1 MIHIPGYENTETI
14 FESNNSVVYRG
25 LRTEDAQ
32 PIILKVLKG
41 KNVSSLGFS
50 SFKHEFTIT
59 RSLKLDC
66 VIEAYDLL
74 SYNDTLVIIFE
85 DFGGES
91 LDHLMAAEF
100 FSVERFLLTAIEI
113 TDAIGKIHAA
123 GITHK
128 DINPSN
134 IIINPE
140 TGQLKIIDFGISTA
154 LSFQNPLQNSPSV
167 LRGTLAYMSPEQTGR
182 MNRTV
187 DYRSDFYSLGVTL
200 YEMICRKRP
209 FESSDS
215 VELVHAHIA
224 KMPLAP
230 NLVDPKIPES
240 ASHIIMKLLAKNAED
255 RYQSPQGIRLDLEE
269 CLRQWQASGRIA
281 PFEIARHDFSDKLQI
296 PDKIFGRDHEIEL
309 LMNTFQR
316 VAGGGREILL
326 ISGAPGIGKTSLVK
340 EAYKQASLHAG
351 QLSKVRFISGKF
363 DRFQHNI
370 PYSALVN
377 AFRELVRQLL
387 SESDTELVHWRK
399 RILAS
404 LGPNGRI
411 ITDVIPELEL
421 IIGQQPPLAALGPM
435 ETQNRFNLVFRNF
448 IRALC
453 KSEKPLTIFLDDLQ
467 WADAASLKLIELMM
481 ADQKLRYL
489 FLVIAYRDNE
499 VNANGRLIC
508 TIESLDK
515 KGARIEEIHLV
526 PLDKEKICHMIADWL
541 SAEKAQVRPLADFIS
556 QKAEGN
562 PFFAEIFLKS
572 LHTQKLLAFDSQEG
586 CWKWELEKIKNLGL
600 TDNVVELLASKIQQ
614 FKPETQ
620 KVLQQAACIGI
631 QFDIQ
636 TLARVCNMS
645 AEDTAASLQE
655 AVSEGLVIPM
665 GHAFDM
671 IKGAQTGSVEGSVD
685 KYGFNHDRIQQAA
698 YQLIDTEERTV
709 VHQQVGR
716 HFLESTLDD
725 QKREKIFDIV
735 NQLNLGLK
743 LIERQVDRDELAQL
757 NLTAGKRAKASAAY
771 EPALNYFQIGIGL
784 LGEDGWKSQYEV
796 TLAMYVE
803 ATEAAY
809 LCAAYDEMD
818 KFVGAVLRNAR
829 TLLDKVKVQN
839 VQIDAFKAQYK
850 LQEALQ
856 TAKPVLKLLGVNLPA
871 KPNNFHIILDFAK
884 TKLKLAGKKIDKL
897 IDLPQMNDKIKL
909 SSAQVMLRVSSA
921 AYFSAPQLLPLIV
934 FRGVRFLVKYG
945 NAAEAAYLYSLY
957 GLILCGVVGDIT
969 SGYQFGQLALRI
981 LEKFKADELKAKTYF
996 MVHGF
1001 IMPWKKHIRDAIAPF
1016 AEAFQS
1022 GQETGD
1028 FEYGGLSRLF
1038 YTYCSFL
1045 SGIALTKV
1053 EEEAAYY
1060 SDAIGQLKHETSFH
1074 MHEIYH
1080 QTILNLMGKSKN
1092 PQVLIGSR
1100 YDEIHM
1106 LPFHIQANDN
1116 TTLCNLYLSKLYL
1129 NYLFNKAPKAVENAV
1144 FAEKYLDGVVGTPA
1158 VPVFH
1163 FYDSLSRMALF
1174 PESHG
1179 KEQRRILK
1187 KVNANQKK
1195 MKKWARHA
1203 PMNYLHKFHLVE
1215 AQRYRILGRD
1225 AEAAECYD
1233 QAIQLAK
1240 KHEYTNEEALAN
1252 ELAGKFYLARGKFT
1266 IARAYL
1272 KEARDCYQRWGALAK
1287 VKHLDECHG
1296 QFIANLSESAVLEI
1310 GEHKRPVEAPGLRS
1324 EENLDLAAVMKASQA
1339 ISGEIIMA
1347 NLLKQL
1353 MNIIVANAGAQKGFI
1368 ILNTDGRLRIEASIN
1383 SDPPAIDVL
1392 QSIPLE
1398 QCPNLSLEIVRF
1410 VFRSAEDLVLNDGSD
1425 AKQFERDNYI
1435 VRQAPKSILCMPI
1448 RQKDVTSGVL
1458 YLENNLTTSAFTEDR
1473 IQVLRILLSQAAIS
1487 IENAGLY
1494 ENLKREIADR
1504 KQAQED
1510 LLHLATAIEQ
1520 AAEGIVITEKD
1531 GTLRYANP
1539 AFERITGYSQ
1549 KEIKGKNISIFRSD
1563 HHDESFYEDM
1573 WRSTLSGNVWAGR
1586 VTTKKKDNETC
1597 QLELTLSPVR
1607 DSANNVISLVAVTR
1621 DVSHEIQM
1629 EKELRQAQK
1638 MEAIGTLAG
1647 GVAHDFN
1654 NILAAILGYTELS
1667 LLNLPEDNQA
1677 RKQLKEVLKAVNRAK
1692 ELVSQILS
1700 FSRQNEQEMKPVE
1713 PALIVKE
1720 ALKLLRAS
1728 LPATIEMCT
1737 NIAVNGANVLADP
1750 TQIHQ
1755 VVMNLCTNAGH
1766 AMHAD
1771 GGTLEVS
1778 LINEEVD
1785 IDKAS
1790 HNPNLKP
1797 GPYLNL
1803 TVKDTG
1809 QGIESSI
1816 MDHIFEPFFTTK
1828 EPGEGTGM
1836 GLAVVHGIVQRHG
1849 GTISVES
1856 EPGKGTIFHVLL
1868 PRLIRRVPPKGQADI
1883 VKYPTGKERILFV
1896 DDEET
1901 IVDIGRTIL
1910 KGLGYEVV
1918 TKTSSLVALETFK
1931 TEADTFDLV
1940 ITDQTMPKMTG
1951 VELAKSCMR
1960 IRPDI
1965 PMILCSGYSQT
1976 ITAEEA
1982 KMMGIREFIMKPFS
1996 IETIA
2001 QTVRKVLEN
2010 ESSLKYHTA

>member
-1 MIHIPGYENTETI
+1 MNIPGYEHAAAI
-14 FESNNSVVYRG
+14 SESDKSVVYRG

-32 PIILKVLKG
+32 PVILKVLKDERL
-41 KNVSSLGFS
+41 SPTEFS

-59 RSLKLDC
+59 RSLQLDC
-66 VIEAYDLL
+66 VIKAYDLL
-74 SYNDTLVIIFE
+74 PYKDTLVIIFE

-91 LDHLMAAEF
+91 LNHLMAAGN
-100 FSVERFLLTAIEI
+100 FSLEDFLTTAIKI

-134 IIINPE
+134 IVINPN
-140 TGQLKIIDFGISTA
+140 TAQLKIIDFGISTA
-154 LSFQNPLQNSPSV
+154 LSFQNPLQNPPSV
-167 LRGTLAYMSPEQTGR
+167 LIGTLAYMSPEQTGR

-209 FESSDS
+209 FESKDS
-215 VELVHAHIA
+215 LDLVHAHIA
-224 KMPLAP
+224 RMPRTP
-230 NLVDPKIPES
+230 NEVDPEIPDPVS
-240 ASHIIMKLLAKNAED
+240 SIIMKLLAKNAED

-269 CLRQWQASGRIA
+269 CLRQTHNLGRIE
-281 PFEIARHDFSDKLQI
+281 PFEIARHDISDKLQI
-296 PDKIFGRDHEIEL
+296 LDKIFGRENEIEIL
-309 LMNTFQR
+309 LNAFQR
-316 VAGGGREILL
+316 VARGEREILL
-326 ISGAPGIGKTSLVK
+326 VSGAPGIGKTSLVR
-340 EAYKQASLHAG
+340 EAYKRATQKMEL
-351 QLSKVRFISGKF
+351 LSKVRFISGKF
-363 DRFQHNI
+363 DRFQRNI

-387 SESDTELVHWRK
+387 SESDAQLVRWREK
-399 RILAS
+399 LLAS
-404 LGPNGRI
+404 LGPNGQI

-421 IIGQQPPLAALGPM
+421 IIGQPLPLPALGPT
-435 ETQNRFNLVFRNF
+435 ETQNRFNLVFQNF

-453 KSEKPLTIFLDDLQ
+453 QSEEPLTIFLDDLQ

-499 VNANGRLIC
+499 VSTNGPLIR
-508 TIESLDK
+508 TMESLDK
-515 KGARIEEIHLV
+515 KCVCLEEIHLA
-526 PLDKEKICHMIADWL
+526 PLDDEQICNMLADRL
-541 SAEKAQVRPLADFIS
+541 VSDKKQVKPLADFIS
-556 QKAEGN
+556 QKAGGN
-562 PFFAEIFLKS
+562 PFFVEIFLKS
-572 LHTQKLLAFDSQEG
+572 LHTQKLLAFSSQEG
-586 CWKWELEKIKNLGL
+586 HWKWELEQIQNLGI
-600 TDNVVELLASKIQQ
+600 TDNIVELLASKIQQ
-614 FKPETQ
+614 FRPETQ

-631 QFDIQ
+631 QFDVQ
-636 TLARVCNMS
+636 TLAKVCNMRI
-645 AEDTAASLQE
+645 EDIAASLQE
-655 AVSEGLVIPM
+655 SVLEGLVVPM

-671 IKGAQTGSVEGSVD
+671 IKGAQTGSAEGLVD
-685 KYGFNHDRIQQAA
+685 KYSFNHDRIQQAA
-698 YQLIDTEERTV
+698 YQLIDRKERTV

-716 HFLESTLDD
+716 HFLENTPSD
-725 QKREKIFDIV
+725 QKGEKIFDIV
-735 NQLNLGLK
+735 NQLNLGQK
-743 LIERQVDRDELAQL
+743 LIERQSDRDELAQL
-757 NLTAGKRAKASAAY
+757 NLKAGKRAKASAAY
-771 EPALNYFQIGIGL
+771 EPALNYFQAGIGL
-784 LGEDGWKSQYEV
+784 LGENGWQRQYEV
-796 TLAMYVE
+796 TLAIHVE

-809 LCAAYDEMD
+809 LCAAYGEMEQL
-818 KFVGAVLRNAR
+818 VGIVLQNAKNV
-829 TLLDKVKVQN
+829 LDKVKVQN
-839 VQIDAFKAQYK
+839 VQIDAYKAQYK

-856 TAKPVLKLLGVNLPA
+856 TAKPVLKLLGVSLPA
-871 KPNNFHIILDFAK
+871 RPNNFHIILDFAR
-884 TKLKLAGKKIDKL
+884 TKLKLACMQIDRL

-909 SSAQVMLRVSSA
+909 ASAQVMMRVSSA

-945 NAAEAAYLYSLY
+945 NAAEAAYLYSVY
-957 GLILCGVVGDIT
+957 GLILCGVVGDIA
-969 SGYQFGQLALRI
+969 SGYKFGQLALRV
-981 LEKFKADELKAKTYF
+981 LQNFKADELKARTYF
-996 MVHGF
+996 MVFCF
-1001 IMPWKKHIRDAIAPF
+1001 IMHWKKHIRETIAPF

-1028 FEYGGLSRLF
+1028 FEYAGFSGLF
-1038 YTYCSFL
+1038 CTFCSFL
-1045 SGIALTKV
+1045 TGVGLAQL
-1053 EEEAAYY
+1053 EEEAAFY

-1074 MHEIYH
+1074 MHEIYR
-1080 QTILNLMGKSKN
+1080 QTILNLRGKSNN
-1092 PQVLIGSR
+1092 PCVLIGSC
-1100 YDEIHM
+1100 YDEIDK
-1106 LPFHIQANDN
+1106 LPVHTQANDR
-1116 TTLCNLYLSKLYL
+1116 TTLCNLYLNKLYL
-1129 NYLFNKAPKAVENAV
+1129 SYLFDEYPKAVENAV
-1144 FAEKYLDGVVGTPA
+1144 IAEKYLDGVVGTPA

-1163 FYDSLSRMALF
+1163 FYDSLSRLALF
-1174 PESHG
+1174 PESPRT
-1179 KEQRRILK
+1179 KQRRILK
-1187 KVNANQKK
+1187 KVGANQKK
-1195 MKKWARHA
+1195 MKKWAHHA

-1215 AQRYRILGRD
+1215 AERYRILGRD
-1225 AEAAECYD
+1225 TEAADCYD

-1240 KHEYTNEEALAN
+1240 RYGYTNEEALAN
-1252 ELAGKFYLARGKFT
+1252 ELAGEFFLEKEKIM
-1266 IARAYL
+1266 IAGAYL

-1287 VKHLDECHG
+1287 VRHLVERHG
-1296 QFIANLSESAVLEI
+1296 QFLSDVSEGSAFDHDNVR
-1310 GEHKRPVEAPGLRS
+1310 KTVEVTVSRA

-1353 MNIIVANAGAQKGFI
+1353 MNIIVANAGAQRGFL
-1368 ILNTDGRLRIEASIN
+1368 ILNAEGQLQIEASIN

-1392 QSIPLE
+1392 QSIPIE
-1398 QCPNLSLEIVRF
+1398 QCSDLSLEIVRF
-1410 VFRSAEDLVLNDGSD
+1410 VFRSAEDLVINDGSE

-1435 VRQAPKSILCMPI
+1435 VCHAPKSILCMPI
-1448 RQKDVTSGVL
+1448 RQKDFTSGVL

-1487 IENAGLY
+1487 IENASLY
-1494 ENLKREIADR
+1494 ENLKQEIIDR

-1549 KEIKGKNISIFRSD
+1549 KEIKGQNMAIFRSD
-1563 HHDESFYEDM
+1563 HHDESFYKDM
-1573 WRSTLSGNVWAGR
+1573 WRNTLSGNVWSGR
-1586 VTTKKKDNETC
+1586 VTTKKKNGETC

-1607 DSANNVISLVAVTR
+1607 DSADNVISVVVVNR
-1621 DVSHEIQM
+1621 DVDHEIQM

-1667 LLNLPEDNQA
+1667 LLDLPKENHV
-1677 RKQLKEVLKAVNRAK
+1677 RERLKEVLKAINRAK
-1692 ELVSQILS
+1692 ELVNQILS
-1700 FSRQNEQEMKPVE
+1700 FSRQNEKEMRPVE

-1728 LPATIEMCT
+1728 LPSTIEMRT
-1737 NIAVNGANVLADP
+1737 NIVVNGVTVLADP

-1766 AMHAD
+1766 AMRKN

-1778 LINEEVD
+1778 LTNEEID
-1785 IDKAS
+1785 IDKTLS
-1790 HNPNLKP
+1790 NPNLNP
-1797 GPYLNL
+1797 GSYLKL

-1809 QGIESSI
+1809 DGIEPSL
-1816 MDHIFEPFFTTK
+1816 MEHIFEPFFTTK

-1856 EPGKGTIFHVLL
+1856 EPGMGTTFQLLL
-1868 PRLIRRVPPKGQADI
+1868 PRINRKVLPKDNSDI
-1883 VKYPTGKERILFV
+1883 VKFPTGKERILFV

-1901 IVDIGRTIL
+1901 IVDIGQAIL
-1910 KGLGYEVV
+1910 KSLGYEVV
-1918 TKTSSLVALETFK
+1918 TSTSSLVALETFK
-1931 TEADTFDLV
+1931 AEPGIFDLV

-1982 KMMGIREFIMKPFS
+1982 RMMGIREFIMKPFS

-2001 QTVRKVLEN
+2001 ETIRKVFEN
-2010 ESSLKYHTA
+2010 EQSLNSRVRL